1 MKLLIYKLYKTFMKA
16 LLNICKI
23 FVLLFTLQAS
33 VTFAALDRFEVVLWQ
48 NSAKVWQS
56 LDITIT
62 AVDKNGETVT
72 DYDGSILVFSESD
85 ASADFPNDLSENSYT
100 FEVSDEW
107 QVKFENAVKFSAE
120 GTQDIHVYDLND
132 ENILWVVE
140 IDISEKE
147 AVKDLDISIYTP
159 EKWLTIGKNSVTV
172 SWGTS
177 KNYRV
182 RIMLNWDKEILTTS
196 NDDGIF
202 EKEVG
207 DLVEWENR
215 LQAFVLDSD
224 ENVVGS
230 TEEIIIKVNSNA
242 PELKQIKITPTWE
255 MDAGTEISV
264 EVYSSAGLSSSE
276 VILND
281 IIVWL
286 DEWEDGL
293 YTWVATA
300 PSEPWFYYIDVIL
313 KDDFGHETRKLKAES
328 ITVKES
334 VELNAATIE
343 QDDNGISEPSNNLNA
358 ANLDITGLKL
368 TMLKTKSV
376 LSWNEV
382 KAASSYNIYKKM
394 DDWNL
399 ELIDN
404 TVEPRYEIAIV
415 WDELKYSEFA
425 VKAMTNT
432 SNGESIEWDLSDMT
446 KVQTGPTELIL
457 LLLAMILWLGV
468 VMFTKSKR
476 A

>member
-1 MKLLIYKLYKTFMKA
+1 MRTLQNIWKLL
-16 LLNICKI
+16 
-23 FVLLFTLQAS
+23 VLLLTLQTS

-48 NSAKVWQS
+48 NSAEVWQS

-100 FEVSDEW
+100 FETSDEW
-107 QVKFENAVKFSAE
+107 EVKFENAVKFSAPW
-120 GTQDIHVYDLND
+120 TQDIHVYDLND

-140 IDISEKE
+140 VDISEKE
-147 AVKDLDISIYTP
+147 AIKDLDISIYTP

-182 RIMLNWDKEILTTS
+182 KIILNWDKEITTTS
-196 NDDGIF
+196 NNDGIF
-202 EKEVG
+202 EKEIE

-215 LQAFVLDSD
+215 IQAFVLDSD
-224 ENVVGS
+224 ENEVGS
-230 TEEIIIKVNSNA
+230 TEEIMIKVNSDA
-242 PELKQIKITPTWE
+242 PELKSIKITPTWE
-255 MDAGTEISV
+255 VDWGTEISV

-276 VILND
+276 IILND
-281 IIVWL
+281 IITSL
-286 DEWEDGL
+286 TEWEDGL

-300 PSEPWFYYIDVIL
+300 PTEPWFYYIDVIL
-313 KDDFGHETRKLKAES
+313 KSDFGQETRKLKAES
-328 ITVKES
+328 ITIKE
-334 VELNAATIE
+334 VINLNAANPE
-343 QDDNGISEPSNNLNA
+343 VKENSGISEPSNLNA

-376 LSWNEV
+376 LTWNEV

-394 DDWNL
+394 TDGKL

-404 TVEPRYEIAIV
+404 TIKPRYEIAIV
-415 WDELKYSEFA
+415 WDEVKYDSFA

-432 SNGESIEWDLSDMT
+432 SNGESLEWDLSEMT

-457 LLLAMILWLGV
+457 LLLAMILWLWV